1 MHADFQKLLSFRDG
15 APIDADVGQHV
26 ARCAHCRGELGRL
39 TALKSELRQLP
50 LLEPPPHRWPAIRE
64 ELARSPIRPRGR
76 SRLFLSAA
84 GALIFVVAVT
94 VLLSAHRDRG
104 SAIVGGTIARSAGD
118 GKDMIGLLVTRS
130 QQLEGILQSLPR
142 RPTVERAATS
152 ASIDELQARIQL
164 LDLQLST
171 VATSDPDRD
180 RTQRL
185 WNTRVQLLSSLVS
198 VRCAEAVRDGDA
210 SVNPF
215 LIGVI

>member
-1 MHADFQKLLSFRDG
+1 
-15 APIDADVGQHV
+15 
-26 ARCAHCRGELGRL
+26 
-39 TALKSELRQLP
+39 
-50 LLEPPPHRWPAIRE
+50 
-64 ELARSPIRPRGR
+64 
-76 SRLFLSAA
+76 
-84 GALIFVVAVT
+84 
-94 VLLSAHRDRG
+94 
-104 SAIVGGTIARSAGD
+104 
-118 GKDMIGLLVTRS
+118 MIGSLVTRS
-130 QQLEGILQSLPR
+130 QRLEGILQSLPR

-152 ASIDELQARIQL
+152 ATIDELQARIQL

-198 VRCAEAVRDGDA
+198 VRCAEAARDGDA